1 MGTPGFG
8 GRATTPGR
16 GPLYAGSPYGVSA
29 AQAVHAA
36 QVAQYRQAQAMMNSA
51 FNSWAMGMM
60 YSGGM
65 HPMGGMGPMAT
76 GGMHGGSV
84 IGGMGHMSRGHH

>member
-1 MGTPGFG
+1 
-8 GRATTPGR
+8 
-16 GPLYAGSPYGVSA
+16 VSA
-29 AQAVHAA
+29 AQAIHAA
-36 QVAQYRQAQAMMNSA
+36 QVAQNRQAQAMMDSA

-65 HPMGGMGPMAT
+65 HAMGGVGHMAM

-84 IGGMGHMSRGHH
+84 IGGMGHMSRRHH